1 MNEQEYY
8 NTITQPSTAEF
19 KDRGSKFI
27 GYAFPIETIEE
38 FKKQFQI
45 LKKEHLKAVHHCFAY
60 RLGTDGNVFR
70 SSDDGE
76 PSGTAAQWQLHLG
89 RFRR

>member
-38 FKKQFQI
+38 FKKQFKI
-45 LKKEHLKAVHHCFAY
+45 LKKVYKKTNY
-60 RLGTDGNVFR
+60 
-70 SSDDGE
+70 
-76 PSGTAAQWQLHLG
+76 
-89 RFRR
+89 